1 MVERISILT
10 KISLYNEICKLPP
23 GGIDRFKCFYFKPSQ
38 IREIALLNLIAI
50 NVYFTLI
57 NEIFFFFKNPEYKL

>member
-10 KISLYNEICKLPP
+10 KISLYNEIFKLPP
-23 GGIDRFKCFYFKPSQ
+23 GVIDRFKCFYYKPSQ

-57 NEIFFFFKNPEYKL
+57 NEHKILKKS